1 MQGVPTTRRAR
12 FAMLGAAAL
21 LFATGLTAGPV
32 MTTPAHAAYGP
43 CNTTVKRTDGLAVN
57 NYYRVP
63 ARTGNGLSCYM
74 QRNTGSANAVT
85 ALQRA
90 ILRCYSSTPAA
101 SRIRSSGG
109 ADGIYGD
116 GTVWAV
122 RWLQA
127 NRLGVSADGVYG
139 PDTRA
144 AMRWPDY
151 WRDPS
156 DGSIDF
162 IDCYNPPF

>member
-74 QRNTGSANAVT
+74 RG
-85 ALQRA
+85 
-90 ILRCYSSTPAA
+90 
-101 SRIRSSGG
+101 
-109 ADGIYGD
+109 
-116 GTVWAV
+116 
-122 RWLQA
+122 
-127 NRLGVSADGVYG
+127 
-139 PDTRA
+139 TRA
-144 AMRWPDY
+144 APTR
-151 WRDPS
+151 
-156 DGSIDF
+156 
-162 IDCYNPPF
+162 